1 MYYYLYTED
10 GVSMPF
16 IQLNENLA
24 QLIRDTQFSF
34 VMTSRNNI
42 KQIKLVKS
50 NTKVSPD
57 NILKNIHMYDFYNFT
72 LSSNLSTKI
81 NDTYSIEFQSSNLDD
96 GNLYVYCPTLY
107 IK

>member
-16 IQLNENLA
+16 LQLNENLA

-34 VMTSRNNI
+34 VMSSHNNI

-50 NTKVSPD
+50 FTKESPD
-57 NILKNIHMYDFYNFT
+57 KIFNNIHMYEFYDFT
-72 LSSNLSTKI
+72 LSSNLATKI
-81 NDTYSIEFQSSNLDD
+81 NDTYSIEFQSSNLDN
-96 GNLYVYCPTLY
+96 GNLYVCCPTLY